1 MRNYSLLFR
10 LPVLLAVVL
19 LVFGLATQTQ
29 AQVASPVTLL
39 DDAYATLAQAKHDYK
54 GHRVRA
60 MKQIELALGEKGAK
74 VSGKGKVHEPQSTSD
89 AQLRAAQAL
98 VKQAAAGLSG
108 KALKHANEAI
118 NQITTA
124 LAIK

>member
-1 MRNYSLLFR
+1 MKTNLFLR
-10 LPVLLAVVL
+10 LPILLAVIALVL
-19 LVFGLATQTQ
+19 GLVTQAH

-54 GHRVRA
+54 GHRVKA

-74 VSGKGKVHEPQSTSD
+74 VSGKGKNREPQAASD

-98 VKQAAAGLSG
+98 LQQAVPQLSG
-108 KALKHANEAI
+108 KTLKHVNAAVS
-118 NQITTA
+118 QISTA
-124 LAIK
+124 LQIR